1 MAQSSSL
8 FPFVLPWDD
17 AAPSVTNVSA
27 WLHKPAG
34 KFGRVRAGADGH
46 YYVGN
51 QRIRFFG
58 VNVCF
63 GGAFPRKDQAEKIA
77 ARMAKFGINVVRFHH
92 MDMQTFPG
100 GIRARNVAHTR
111 DLDPEALDRLD
122 YFIAQLKRNGIYVNL
137 NLLVSRPI
145 NAADGLPAEIE
156 SLGWKERHVV
166 GFFHAPALELQKE
179 YARKLLTHRNP
190 YTGMSYA
197 EDPAVAFVEINNENG
212 LIHAWLGNDVDTLP
226 KVFLDDLQRQWNTW
240 LRQRYGATDK
250 LRQAWGVQ
258 EEALG
263 AELLVNNDF
272 ARGAERWTLEQ
283 HEQAKATATVSD
295 DVPPALRGAKSARVT
310 VTQTSSQGWHVQFNQ
325 AGLKVQAERPYT
337 LSFWAKA
344 DKPLSLSVNVGQAHE
359 PWQHLGFNASAH
371 LTPEWK
377 PFRFVFNLTQ
387 NDDNARV
394 NFSNLA
400 SQTASVWLAGVS
412 FRPGGVVGL
421 EANERIENGSVPAF
435 QRSRFGERTVEAQRD
450 WLRFLWETEDNYWQT
465 MYRTLKND
473 LKVGSVVFGT
483 IVRCSTPNLQARL
496 DAIDTHAYWQHPQFP
511 GRPWDPENWL
521 VHNRSMVN
529 EAGGT
534 LPGLALRRVVGK
546 PHNVTEY
553 NHAAPNTFSSEAYL
567 LLSAYAA
574 LQDWDAIYAFS
585 YSHRSDDWD
594 TQRIPNFFDI
604 DQHPTKMVTL
614 IPAVAMFVRGDVKPA
629 QQQVV
634 VSLNKED
641 EVDMLR
647 QSRAWELVHAGSVG
661 VPNVTALMHR
671 VAIAVGNGAVVR
683 SSALRRDY
691 QHNYIAD
698 TGELVWDL
706 SDQGRGVV
714 TVNAPKSKAVIGYG
728 GGKRF
733 DLGGI
738 IIEPGATRQDGW
750 CAVSVTAMEGD
761 ISAGNS
767 RWLITAT
774 GYAENTGMG
783 WKSAE
788 KNSVGRNWGTPPS
801 LVEGV
806 PARIT
811 LPLPAA
817 RVQAWALDER
827 GQRRTSVPVQA
838 TPEGK
843 AVISLGAQ
851 WKTLW
856 YEVETK

>member
-325 AGLKVQAERPYT
+325 AGLKVQADRPYT

-465 MYRTLKND
+465 MYRTVKND

>member
-465 MYRTLKND
+465 MYRTVKND